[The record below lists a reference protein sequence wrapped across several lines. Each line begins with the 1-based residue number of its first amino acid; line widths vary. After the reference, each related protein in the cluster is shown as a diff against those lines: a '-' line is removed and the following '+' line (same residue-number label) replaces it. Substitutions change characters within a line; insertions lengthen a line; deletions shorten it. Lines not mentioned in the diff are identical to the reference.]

1 MRLKTLT
8 DDIPSINLTPM
19 LDVVFNLMIF
29 FMVATQFADMERQM
43 DLNVPS
49 VSDAGPLTPAPK
61 KQVINVTASGSC
73 TLNGREYDLAGL
85 TAELANVKRQYPDL
99 GVLVRGDGQCKF
111 ENVARVLAACS
122 KARIAETSIA
132 VRLDTKTSTR

>member
-1 MRLKTLT
+1 MRLKTFT
-8 DDIPSINLTPM
+8 EEIPPINLTPM

-29 FMVATQFADMERQM
+29 FMVATQFADAERQM
-43 DLNVPS
+43 DLKVPT
-49 VSDAGPLTPAPK
+49 VTDAAPLTPAPK
-61 KQVINVTASGSC
+61 KQIINVNASGSC
-73 TLNGREYDLAGL
+73 TLNGREYDLPAL
-85 TAELANVKRQYPDL
+85 TAELADIKQQYPDL

-132 VRLDTKTSTR
+132 VRLDAKTSTR